1 MPLAKKL
8 LFRLFIILWVVLLGA
23 TFSSQVSAQESPD
36 TSATEADTI
45 IRSHSPKKATIFSAV
60 LPGLG
65 QVYNKKVWKVP
76 IIYAGFGALGYFISF
91 NNRYYQKFKAAY
103 QMRLNNDPNFNKVY
117 PEYSYLTDQ
126 SIELAMNTYRRW
138 RDLNGMGFIALYVL
152 QVIDANV
159 DANFFYYDIG
169 KDITLKVRPGI
180 VGDDNLLGYAVG
192 LKINLHF

>member
-1 MPLAKKL
+1 MAKKQHYGL
-8 LFRLFIILWVVLLGA
+8 VVILWIVLLGA
-23 TFSSQVSAQESPD
+23 TFSSPVSAQESSD

-91 NNRYYQKFKAAY
+91 NNRYYQKFKSAY
-103 QMRLNNDPNFNKVY
+103 QMRLNNDPNFNNVY
-117 PEYSYLTDQ
+117 PEYAYLTDQ

-138 RDLNGMGFIALYVL
+138 RDLNAMGFIALYVL

-180 VGDDNLLGYAVG
+180 VGNDNLLGYAVG

>member
-1 MPLAKKL
+1 MAKKQHYGL
-8 LFRLFIILWVVLLGA
+8 VVILWIVLLGA
-23 TFSSQVSAQESPD
+23 TFSSPVSAQESSD

-91 NNRYYQKFKAAY
+91 NNRYYQKFKSAY
-103 QMRLNNDPNFNKVY
+103 QMRLNNDPNFNNVY
-117 PEYSYLTDQ
+117 PEYAYLTDQ

-138 RDLNGMGFIALYVL
+138 RDLNAMGFIALYVL

-180 VGDDNLLGYAVG
+180 VGNDKLLGYAVG

>member
-1 MPLAKKL
+1 MAKKQHYGL
-8 LFRLFIILWVVLLGA
+8 VVILWIVLLGA
-23 TFSSQVSAQESPD
+23 TFSSPVSAQESSD

-91 NNRYYQKFKAAY
+91 NNRYYQKFKSAY
-103 QMRLNNDPNFNKVY
+103 QMRLNNDPNFNNVY
-117 PEYSYLTDQ
+117 PEYAYLTDQ

-138 RDLNGMGFIALYVL
+138 RDLNAMGFIALYVL

-180 VGDDNLLGYAVG
+180 VGNDNLLGYALG